1 MPTTPM
7 YLKADS
13 TYYPREES
21 IYTPRSFK
29 PSVLPLEEDEWTESE
44 IKAFKRA
51 GKLKVDE
58 AEYWEKY
65 SENVDENYEWNNGY
79 LEVKPVSDH
88 VTTLMYVWFTQL
100 MNHYLETR
108 QNGQI
113 ICLEM
118 AFRLPL
124 PSKTVV
130 RKPDYGIVLHTNPVP
145 LKSTVKTHSYH
156 GICDLCVE
164 ALSDSK
170 PEYIKRDTEEKY
182 KEYAAGGVKEY
193 YIVYANDEKLMGFY
207 RLNNQ
212 GVYVPIKPDASGLIQ
227 SSVLPGFQFRP
238 DDLYRRPELSEMACD
253 PVYEFVFPAHRKA
266 LQQVEQECQEK
277 EQERQEKEQERCE
290 KELALQQVEQE
301 RQEKQLALQRA
312 EQEHQEKE
320 LAQQKVAE
328 MVEQLRKLGIVPDKL

>member
-44 IKAFKRA
+44 IEAFKRA

-79 LEVKPVSDH
+79 LEVKPVSDLLTNIMH
-88 VTTLMYVWFTQL
+88 DWFTKL
-100 MNHYLETR
+100 IDHYLDTH
-108 QNGQI
+108 QNGQKI
-113 ICLEM
+113 FLETP
-118 AFRLPL
+118 FRLLL
-124 PSKTVV
+124 PNKTVA
-130 RKPDYGIVLHTNPVP
+130 RKPDYGVVLHNNPVP
-145 LKSTVKTHSYH
+145 LEVNGKNHSYP

-182 KEYAAGGVKEY
+182 KEYAMGGVKEY

-238 DDLYRRPELSEMACD
+238 DDLYRRPELSEMTCD
-253 PVYEFVFPAHRKA
+253 PVYKFVFPAHRKA
-266 LQQVEQECQEK
+266 LQEKEQERREKELALQQAKQERQEKEQERQEKELALQRAEQECQEK
-277 EQERQEKEQERCE
+277 EQERQEKE
-290 KELALQQVEQE
+290 
-301 RQEKQLALQRA
+301 
-312 EQEHQEKE
+312 
-320 LAQQKVAE
+320 LAQQNAAKMA
-328 MVEQLRKLGIVPDKL
+328 EQLRKLGIDPDKL